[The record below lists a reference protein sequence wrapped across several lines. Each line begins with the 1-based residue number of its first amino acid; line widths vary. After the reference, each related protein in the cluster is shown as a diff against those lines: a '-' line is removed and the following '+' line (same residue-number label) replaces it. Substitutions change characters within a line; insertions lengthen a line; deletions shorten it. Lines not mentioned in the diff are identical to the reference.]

1 MGLYLLVFSLFFS
14 TISPEY
20 QKIRSNNMNFT
31 DHSTAYRIQL
41 FVGVKGIFLVYS
53 FSEQVTAN
61 VISPET
67 AW

>member
-41 FVGVKGIFLVYS
+41 FVAVKGIFLVYS

-67 AW
+67 A

>member
-1 MGLYLLVFSLFFS
+1 
-14 TISPEY
+14 
-20 QKIRSNNMNFT
+20 MNFT

-41 FVGVKGIFLVYS
+41 FVAVKGIFLVYS

-67 AW
+67 A